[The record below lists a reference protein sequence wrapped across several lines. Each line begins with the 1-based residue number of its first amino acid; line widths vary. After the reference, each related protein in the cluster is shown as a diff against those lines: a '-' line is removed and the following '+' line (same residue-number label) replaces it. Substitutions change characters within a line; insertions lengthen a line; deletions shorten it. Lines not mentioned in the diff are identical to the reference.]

1 MARFLGS
8 KAKLSRSLW
17 VNVFWLPKIDNIIAK
32 RAWKNKFFKKRS
44 EYWMQLREKQIARH
58 TFWLSEKQ
66 FKKYYQKA
74 VSSKNITWEE
84 LIRQIELRVDNIIYR
99 SWIAVSRTQ
108 ARQMISHWNFLLNWR
123 KITIPSIQL
132 RVWDVLSLR
141 DKIKKS
147 PLFENT
153 TIKPVFKWIKWDN
166 KSKSIELLEIPK
178 SDELE
183 QSIKTHLII
192 EYYSR

>member
-17 VNVFWLPKIDNIIAK
+17 VNVFWLSKIDNIMAK
-32 RAWKNKFFKKRS
+32 RAWQWKFFKKRS

-66 FKKYYQKA
+66 FKKYYKRA
-74 VSSKNITWEE
+74 VVSKNITWEE
-84 LIRQIELRVDNIIYR
+84 MLRQIELRVDNILYR
-99 SWIAVSRTQ
+99 AGVAESRTQ

-132 RVWDVLSLR
+132 RVWDKLSLR
-141 DKIKKS
+141 DKLKKS
-147 PLFENT
+147 PLFEGLKIT
-153 TIKPVFKWIKWDN
+153 PVFKWIKWND
-166 KSKSIELLEIPK
+166 KEKTVELSEIPK
-178 SDELE
+178 ADELE

>member
-17 VNVFWLPKIDNIIAK
+17 VNVFWLQKIDNIMAK
-32 RAWKNKFFKKRS
+32 RAWKGKFFKKRS

-58 TFWLSEKQ
+58 MFWLSEKQ
-66 FKKYYQKA
+66 FKMYYQKA
-74 VSSKNITWEE
+74 VKSKNITWEE

-99 SWIAVSRTQ
+99 AWIAASRTQ

-132 RVWDVLSLR
+132 RTWDKLTLR
-141 DKIKKS
+141 DKLKKS
-147 PLFENT
+147 PLFEDLKIT
-153 TIKPVFKWIKWDN
+153 PVFKWLKWDS
-166 KSKSIELLEIPK
+166 KTKSIEVVETPK